1 MDMNSTHMAMVEW
14 SGTFY
19 GVLGGTVSLYGWME
33 KDTKTN
39 LAKFVEAKVNFTAAK
54 FVGENWMVTANHGE
68 EIQVPNFLL
77 YFELHISTM
86 VYGQSF

>member
-1 MDMNSTHMAMVEW
+1 MDMNTTHVAMVEW

-19 GVLGGTVSLYGWME
+19 GVLGGTVSIYGWME

-54 FVGENWMVTANHGE
+54 FVGEDWLVTANHGADIE
-68 EIQVPNFLL
+68 VRG
-77 YFELHISTM
+77 T
-86 VYGQSF
+86 GRT